1 MLSYKNCIIIII
13 LCLSSIQS
21 LGQSR
26 FSITSGPSLSFSNF
40 KWSIAGDING
50 RNPTVL
56 SDLTFTRIQRIGFFI
71 AANYEIKDLFKINA
85 TIDKSYT
92 TEGQGTDIDYQG
104 NYKTQPTYRL
114 DFDSKAGNAL
124 NGKLSFFVK
133 ARDYGFA
140 KIHVGIH
147 TEMFNQTLAIESPE
161 IVTLAS
167 KYATKTYGIGPTINM
182 QINLT
187 KRVQIEVNETF
198 TSSIYRAK
206 ANWNLNP
213 NLQSPLSFKQKANG
227 FNFNTGAAILY
238 TLSDKMKIHYTFNY
252 LFEKINKGKDIAY
265 LNTGLLSET
274 MFNGA
279 NQKMLKQTIGL
290 QYNF

>member
-1 MLSYKNCIIIII
+1 MLNYKNCFTIII
-13 LCLSSIQS
+13 LCISSVLSF
-21 LGQSR
+21 GQSR
-26 FSITSGPSLSFSNF
+26 FSITAGPSLSFSNF

-56 SDLTFTRIQRIGFFI
+56 SDLTYTKIQRIGFFI
-71 AANYEIKDLFKINA
+71 AANYEIKDLFEINA

-92 TEGQGTDIDYQG
+92 TKGKGTDIDYQG

-114 DFDSKAGNAL
+114 DFDSKTGNAL
-124 NGKLSFFVK
+124 NGRLSFVVK

-140 KIHVGIH
+140 KIHVGIQ
-147 TEMFNQTLAIESPE
+147 TEIFNQTLAIESPE
-161 IVTLAS
+161 IVALAS
-167 KYATKTYGIGPTINM
+167 KYTTKTYGIGPTINM

-187 KRVQIEVNETF
+187 KRVQIEVSETF

-213 NLQSPLSFKQKANG
+213 NLQSPLSFRQKANG
-227 FNFNTGAAILY
+227 FKINTGTAIFY
-238 TLSDKMKIHYTFNY
+238 TLSDKMKVHYTFNY

-279 NQKMLKQTIGL
+279 HQKMLKQTIGL